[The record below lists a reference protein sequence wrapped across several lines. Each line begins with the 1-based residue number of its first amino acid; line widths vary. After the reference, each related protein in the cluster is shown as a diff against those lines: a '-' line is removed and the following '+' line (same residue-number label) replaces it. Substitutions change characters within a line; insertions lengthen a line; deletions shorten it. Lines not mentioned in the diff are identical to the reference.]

1 MPYWLNE
8 ALLFLN
14 NGWAAFLLPSIVF
27 YVLTREYK
35 ALRFVLLTAAFFLYG
50 TLIHDFLH
58 DWDNDMIWRYVVW
71 ASNDIIWMAIIAYW
85 GIRGKVHM
93 WQSIAGQLIVVA
105 APFLQLWRVADRHL
119 WDLTFNSAYLYKT
132 LLPIINSATLILCYL
147 PILFWLQARRNKTAA
162 RTLS

>member
-1 MPYWLNE
+1 MPSWLGE
-8 ALLFLN
+8 FLILMN
-14 NGWAAFLLPSIVF
+14 NGSAAFLVPAIVF
-27 YVLTREYK
+27 FWLSKEGK
-35 ALRFVLLTAAFFLYG
+35 ALRFALLTAGFFLFG
-50 TLIHDFLH
+50 TLIHDMLLDH
-58 DWDNDMIWRYVVW
+58 DTDKVWRYVVW